1 MTFKKL
7 SIIILLSI
15 LITGC
20 TTRTKNFE
28 SGSIPTAQEVD
39 QNKTKE
45 TKQILQQYANEQGF
59 TLSQKGA
66 TYNRVEK
73 IVRKLEKASG
83 LTSTQYPLYIADA
96 GSQKNAFAFNSNTIV
111 VFQAL
116 ADAVPVDEQLAVIL
130 AHEVSHILALHTEDD
145 TEQSRSTAVSIGAT
159 LLGTAVA
166 IATGI
171 SDLGDMAA
179 QGTHAL
185 GTGAFVLSYGRAQ
198 EYEADH
204 IGLLLMAKAGYDPQ
218 NAITVW
224 SNADTIL
231 GQGSDNAFL
240 SSHPT
245 HGNRLDRL
253 NKDMPLALEYY
264 NNSKAK

>member
-1 MTFKKL
+1 MTFRNFTT
-7 SIIILLSI
+7 IILLSI
-15 LITGC
+15 FITGC
-20 TTRTKNFE
+20 TTQTKNFE
-28 SGSIPTAQEVD
+28 AGVIPPAQEVE
-39 QNKTKE
+39 NSKTKE
-45 TKQILQQYANEQGF
+45 TQQMLFQYANEQGF
-59 TLSQKGA
+59 TLTQKGA
-66 TYNRVEK
+66 TYDRIEK

-83 LTSTQYPLYIADA
+83 LTNTQYPLYIADA

-145 TEQSRSTAVSIGAT
+145 TEQSRSTAVAIGAT
-159 LLGTAVA
+159 ILGTAVA
-166 IATGI
+166 IATGV
-171 SDLGDMAA
+171 SGLGDMAA
-179 QGTHAL
+179 QGSHAL
-185 GTGAFVLSYGRAQ
+185 GAGAFVLSYGRAQ

-204 IGLLLMAKAGYDPQ
+204 IGLLLMAKAGYNPQ

-245 HGNRLDRL
+245 HGNRLERL
-253 NKDMPLALEYY
+253 NADMPLALEYY
-264 NNSKAK
+264 TQSKTK